1 MIASP
6 WWWMIKEK
14 GLFSCTNQ
22 LAPVT
27 LGLPTFAT
35 IGHEVVALDMAHSA
49 RTAITRIRP
58 WIDGD
63 SENGDSNA
71 ARAR

>member
-6 WWWMIKEK
+6 WWWMIKKK
-14 GLFSCTNQ
+14 GLFSCTHQ

-35 IGHEVVALDMAHSA
+35 LGDGMVSLDMAHSA

-63 SENGDSNA
+63 SEHGDSNA
-71 ARAR
+71 ALAR